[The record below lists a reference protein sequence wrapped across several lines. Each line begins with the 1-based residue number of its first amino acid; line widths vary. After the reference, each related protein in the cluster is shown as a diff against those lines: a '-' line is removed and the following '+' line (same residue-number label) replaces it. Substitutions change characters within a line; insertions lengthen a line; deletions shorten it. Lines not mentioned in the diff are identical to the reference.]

1 MPCCM
6 DHASCHNSAE
16 FVFQLSLLTKLPLC
30 IEEREL
36 HEEEI
41 RTEAS
46 LAIHQENL

>member
-1 MPCCM
+1 M
-6 DHASCHNSAE
+6 DHVSCHNSAE

-41 RTEAS
+41 RTEAPT
-46 LAIHQENL
+46 AIRQENL